1 MVTRSGTE
9 VAVRELAPALTRA
22 GVETAVY
29 TQWRGPTAKELEA
42 EGVPVSDD
50 LSTLAPPDVIHGHHH
65 IETVEAMLHF
75 PQARGLFVCHD
86 ASVWHDRPPELPR
99 LLRYVA
105 VDRCVQD
112 RLRRYPFVRDRG
124 IALIPNAVDRDRYTP
139 RKSLRKPPERALVFS
154 NYLKEG
160 EDLAILR
167 RECERRGISLD
178 TAGQGMASGTSS
190 PESILPE
197 YDIVFAK
204 ARCALEAAACGCFVV
219 LYHAGM
225 LGVPLEGENI
235 AECLQW
241 NLGRRLFTEPLT
253 GAGLR
258 ARLSRFSRETARRV
272 CEEVRGRRSL
282 KVATGQWLGLY
293 REILA
298 LPLPAPAGRELR
310 SYMEQM
316 ARTVADLEA
325 QPSPGAPLPLP
336 PGTASRG
343 NRWGE
348 TWRRW
353 RAGGES
359 EGTGD

>member
-9 VAVRELAPALTRA
+9 SAVRELAPALTRA

-29 TQWRGPTAKELEA
+29 TQWCGPTAKELEA
-42 EGVPVSDD
+42 EGVPVTDD
-50 LSTLAPPDVIHGHHH
+50 LSTLATPDVIHGHHH

-86 ASVWHDRPPELPR
+86 ASVWHDRPPALPR

-105 VDRCVQD
+105 VDKCVQD
-112 RLRRYPFVRDRG
+112 RLQRYSFVRDRG
-124 IALIPNAVDRDRYTP
+124 ISFIPNAVDTEKYAPQRP
-139 RKSLRKPPERALVFS
+139 LRKPPERALVFS

-160 EDLAILR
+160 QDLALLR

-178 TAGQGMASGTSS
+178 TAGQGMATGTSS
-190 PESILPE
+190 PESILPQ

-225 LGVPLEGENI
+225 MGVPLEEETI
-235 AECLQW
+235 TECLQW

-253 GAGLR
+253 EVGLR
-258 ARLSRFSRETARRV
+258 TRLAKYCPETARRV
-272 CEEVRGRRSL
+272 CEEVRRTRSL
-282 KVATGQWLGLY
+282 KEATRQWLGLY
-293 REILA
+293 REMMT
-298 LPLPAPAGRELR
+298 LPLPPPAGRELR
-310 SYMEQM
+310 RYMEEM

-325 QPSPGAPLPLP
+325 QTFTSAPQPLP
-336 PGTASRG
+336 PGTASKWH
-343 NRWGE
+343 RWGE

-353 RAGGES
+353 RVGRQEA
-359 EGTGD
+359 TRP